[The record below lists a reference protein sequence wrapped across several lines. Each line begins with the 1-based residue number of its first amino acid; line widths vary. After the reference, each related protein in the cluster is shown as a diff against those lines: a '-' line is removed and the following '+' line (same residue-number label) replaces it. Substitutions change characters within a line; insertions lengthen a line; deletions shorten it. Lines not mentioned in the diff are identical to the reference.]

1 LLAVLIAA
9 LAGSII
15 LNVYLE
21 RQVIIRDLEIARR
34 DAAEIIRLRNET
46 IEEIIEKKIEQM
58 RKNTG

>member
-1 LLAVLIAA
+1 MLAVLIAA